1 MAPWMLC
8 IDTQSPTR
16 NNREASAAGRLGQG
30 RLRLGGVQGMDV
42 GLAQVDGLGLE
53 RAVQGI
59 VGNDAVLDDDL
70 IDFAFLA
77 LVGVFVAQQRDALVA
92 FGADALQ
99 PGIGRQHDLLR
110 VEPAVEDGE
119 GGAAHALE
127 TVSGVT
133 TSTSPPRLA
142 M

>member
-16 NNREASAAGRLGQG
+16 NSKASAAGRLGQG

-59 VGNDAVLDDDL
+59 
-70 IDFAFLA
+70 
-77 LVGVFVAQQRDALVA
+77 
-92 FGADALQ
+92 
-99 PGIGRQHDLLR
+99 
-110 VEPAVEDGE
+110 EGE
-119 GGAAHALE
+119 
-127 TVSGVT
+127 
-133 TSTSPPRLA
+133 
-142 M
+142 